1 MYSVFSYGSMIAD
14 RVRTD
19 AYVQALRQAVRPGSV
34 VLDIGT
40 GTGIFA
46 MLACRFGAR
55 RVYAIEPDDA
65 ISVAREAAAANGFSE
80 RIEFIQELSTRVTLP
95 EQANIIISDLR
106 GILPLFQHHL
116 PAIMDARKRL
126 LAPDGILIP
135 RRDSLWAAIA
145 QAPELYKEH
154 AAVWE
159 DDIHNLTLISGRRF
173 AINTWR
179 KGRMKPEQMLTEPE
193 CLATL
198 DYKTLDSCDISA
210 ELTWTALREGVA
222 HGISI
227 WFDTSLIGGVG
238 FSNAPGSQE
247 LIYGSA
253 FFPLAEPVTLSP
265 DDTISVAIRADL
277 VGDDYI
283 WRWDTRVTGRNS
295 PGEVKANFTQSTFFA
310 TPLSLA
316 QLRKRA
322 SNHAPSLNEDG
333 QIEHFI
339 LSLMDGK
346 TSLEETAHR
355 VSDKFPEHFAK
366 WSDALTRVSELS
378 LKFSR

>member
-14 RVRTD
+14 RARMD
-19 AYVQALRQAVRPGSV
+19 AYAQALRQAVQPGSV

-65 ISVAREAAAANGFSE
+65 ISVAREAAAANGLSE
-80 RIEFIQELSTRVTLP
+80 RIEFIQDLSTRVTLP
-95 EQANIIISDLR
+95 EQANVIVSDLR
-106 GILPLFQHHL
+106 GVLPLFQHHL
-116 PAIMDARKRL
+116 PAIIDARKRL

-135 RRDSLWAAIA
+135 RRDSLWAAIV

-154 AAVWE
+154 ASVWE
-159 DDIHNLTLISGRRF
+159 DDIHGLTLISGRRF

-179 KGRMKPEQMLTEPE
+179 KSRIKPEQMLTEPE

-198 DYKTLDSCDISA
+198 DYSCVESHDINI
-210 ELTWTALREGVA
+210 EVTWTALREGVA
-222 HGISI
+222 HGINV
-227 WFDTSLIGGVG
+227 WFDASLVEGVS
-238 FSNAPGSQE
+238 FSNAPGSPE

-253 FFPLAEPVTLSP
+253 FFPLAEPVTISP
-265 DDTISVAIRADL
+265 GDTISVALRADL

-283 WRWDTRVTGRNS
+283 WRWDSRVMERS
-295 PGEVKANFTQSTFFA
+295 EVKASFTQSTFFA

-322 SNHAPSLNEDG
+322 SSHAPTLNEDG
-333 QIEHFI
+333 QIERFI

-346 TSLEETAHR
+346 TSLEEIARR
-355 VSDKFPEHFAK
+355 VSDKFPAHFAK
-366 WSDALTRVSELS
+366 WSDALTRASELS

>member
-14 RVRTD
+14 RARMD
-19 AYVQALRQAVRPGSV
+19 AYAQALRQAVQPGSV

-55 RVYAIEPDDA
+55 RVYAIESSDA
-65 ISVAREAAAANGFSE
+65 ISVAREAAAANGLSE
-80 RIEFIQELSTRVTLP
+80 RIEFIQDLSTRVTLP
-95 EQANIIISDLR
+95 EQANVIISDLR
-106 GILPLFQHHL
+106 GVLPLFQHHL
-116 PAIMDARKRL
+116 PTIIDARKRL
-126 LAPDGILIP
+126 LAPGGILIP

-154 AAVWE
+154 ASVWE
-159 DDIHNLTLISGRRF
+159 DDIHGLNLISGRRF

-179 KGRMKPEQMLTEPE
+179 KGRIKPEQMLTQPE

-198 DYKTLDSCDISA
+198 DYSCVESHDINI
-210 ELTWTALREGVA
+210 EVTWTALREGVA
-222 HGISI
+222 HGII
-227 WFDTSLIGGVG
+227 VWFDASLVEGVS

-253 FFPLAEPVTLSP
+253 FFPLAEPVTISP
-265 DDTISVAIRADL
+265 GDTISVTLRADL

-283 WRWDTRVTGRNS
+283 WRWDSRVMERS
-295 PGEVKANFTQSTFFA
+295 EVKASFTQSTFFA

-322 SNHAPSLNEDG
+322 SSHAPTLNEDG
-333 QIEHFI
+333 QIERFI
-339 LSLMDGK
+339 LLMMDEK
-346 TSLEETAHR
+346 TSLEEIARR
-355 VSDKFPEHFAK
+355 VSDKFPAHFAR